1 MAVKIIAEAGVNH
14 NGSIELAK
22 KLIDAAADA
31 GADYVKFQTFNP
43 QKLVSKYAKTAEYQ
57 KKNIGS
63 EESQFSMLSKLALTQ
78 NNFCQLKEYCKEKN
92 IGFLSTPFDLE
103 SIAFLDELG
112 VDFWKLPSGEI
123 TNLPYL
129 EAIANTNKPIVMST
143 GMASIEE
150 VEQAINVVTSNGPK
164 ELTILQ
170 CNTEYPTPYE
180 DVNLRA
186 MVTMQEKFQV
196 PVGYSDHTKGIAIPL
211 AAVGMGATI
220 IEKHFTIDRTLP
232 GPDHVASLEPDE
244 LKCMIDSIR
253 QIELAMGNGKKEP
266 SPSEKKNK
274 GVARK
279 SLVAARPIKKGELYS
294 PENLTTKRPGDGIS
308 PMRYY
313 DLIGKPSNRDYEE
326 DEKIQE

>member
-186 MVTMQEKFQV
+186 MITMQEKFQV

>member
-78 NNFCQLKEYCKEKN
+78 NNFCQLKEYCEEKN

>member
-1 MAVKIIAEAGVNH
+1 M
-14 NGSIELAK
+14 
-22 KLIDAAADA
+22 
-31 GADYVKFQTFNP
+31 
-43 QKLVSKYAKTAEYQ
+43 
-57 KKNIGS
+57 
-63 EESQFSMLSKLALTQ
+63 TQ

-170 CNTEYPTPYE
+170 CNTEYPTPYK

>member
-63 EESQFSMLSKLALTQ
+63 EESQFSMLSKLSLTQ
-78 NNFCQLKEYCKEKN
+78 NNFCQLKEYCEEKN